1 MANSNQNN
9 KKLPINLQDN
19 FLNKVRTER
28 IQITVFFVNGYQL
41 KGIVKSFDNFT
52 ILLVKDGKEML
63 LYKHA
68 ITTIAPAKPVNL
80 EFM

>member
-9 KKLPINLQDN
+9 KKLLINLQDD

-68 ITTIAPAKPVNL
+68 ITTIAPVKPVNL